1 MTDMHEMSLCE
12 NLVEIVVKSA
22 QNESVNQV
30 ERIYLE
36 IGQLSCVEVDAMHFC
51 FDVISKGTVAEGA
64 QLIIEQVPGQAK
76 CHQCKTQFAVSSHY
90 AICPSCEHHKFTVI
104 SGDQMQIKNMEV
116 I

>member
-1 MTDMHEMSLCE
+1 MHEMSLCE
-12 NLVEIVVKSA
+12 NLVEIVVNSA
-22 QNESVNQV
+22 NNEAVSRI

-36 IGQLSCVEVDAMHFC
+36 IGQLSCVEVDAMLFC
-51 FDVISKGTVAEGA
+51 FDVVAQGTIAAGA

-76 CHQCKTQFAVSSHY
+76 CHQCKTEFAVTSHY